1 MQQTTINMMDLE
13 QMIISCYEKNE
24 PLFALGSP
32 GMGKTS
38 LYEYCCKNILKISFI
53 DFRLSL
59 RDAVDVGGMR
69 VPDPKTGKMKHYIPD
84 DLPDPKVHGEKGIVL
99 FDEINVVAQLMQATA
114 YGLIQ
119 ERRNGSYRMADGWVP
134 MASGNNVSDRAA
146 AQRLSSALANRFNVQ
161 YVVPD
166 LQSWLKQY
174 GSEHVDAR
182 GTAFLRFRPRL
193 FSLMPWEPIEEP
205 SPDAAPA
212 PNARSRSEEVR
223 FPSARSWTKAFKFI
237 DEDPKF
243 RKKIIT
249 GYVGPDIAE
258 EFEAF
263 WRVMEKATTFDQ
275 IVNDPKKARVPESS
289 EPGVAY
295 AVAGMVARL
304 VDRKTFGS
312 AMIYI
317 DRMQPDFQVAA
328 VQDIVRR
335 QPHLKSTEQYGAWVV
350 KHQSVM
356 I

>member
-1 MQQTTINMMDLE
+1 MKQTAVNMMDLE
-13 QMIISCYEKNE
+13 HMIIACYEKNE

-38 LYEYCCKNILKISFI
+38 LFEHCCKILKIAFI

-69 VPDPKTGKMKHYIPD
+69 VPDPKTGKMRHYIPD
-84 DLPDPKVHGEKGIVL
+84 DLPDPKVHGLKGIVL

-166 LQSWLKQY
+166 LQAWLKQY

-205 SPDAAPA
+205 DPNQPA
-212 PNARSRSEEVR
+212 PVNSRARSEEVR
-223 FPSARSWTKAFKFI
+223 FPSARTWTKAFKFL
-237 DEDPKF
+237 DEEPKF

-263 WRVMEKATTFDQ
+263 WRIMSRATTFDQ
-275 IVNDPKKARVPESS
+275 IVNDPKKAVVPTTS
-289 EPGVAY
+289 EPGVSY
-295 AVAGMVARL
+295 AVAGMIARL
-304 VDRKTFGS
+304 VDRKTFGP

-335 QPHLKSTEQYGAWVV
+335 QPSLKQTDHYGNWVV
-350 KHQSVM
+350 KHQNVM